1 VPNGWGKAT
10 IELTNTGNVSE
21 SFTPLIS
28 GIPMDWQ
35 YYFSTTS
42 GVSITE
48 SNGVYLE
55 KGQTRV
61 IELNYQPKV
70 SENVGFYPVTFSA
83 SSKTHQS
90 VISELS
96 LQLEVVPDRIPEF
109 LPISELISCSPGSS
123 CFTSLSL
130 TNVGGAADVF
140 SLSLDY
146 GSLPIGWSVS
156 FSWNQASEV
165 LVQPGFTVPV
175 MLTYSVGSD
184 AVPDSVG
191 SFDLIATSQNDSS
204 RSDRLTVEVIAS
216 MVSDASIQLSQPS
229 QNGVQIAPGDS
240 LTVTFTVTNN
250 ASVQDIF
257 ETNVIIEGSNDW
269 IVNNIYPQQLFL
281 NSGDTGTFS
290 AKISAPATAQ
300 VGDNCPQYFG
310 S

>member
-1 VPNGWGKAT
+1 MTRNFRSGEFGISSTGLSTTGTVPNGWGKAT

-61 IELNYQPKV
+61 IELNYQPKA

-130 TNVGGAADVF
+130 TNVGGAADIF

-156 FSWNQASEV
+156 FLE
-165 LVQPGFTVPV
+165 
-175 MLTYSVGSD
+175 
-184 AVPDSVG
+184 
-191 SFDLIATSQNDSS
+191 
-204 RSDRLTVEVIAS
+204 
-216 MVSDASIQLSQPS
+216 
-229 QNGVQIAPGDS
+229 
-240 LTVTFTVTNN
+240 
-250 ASVQDIF
+250 
-257 ETNVIIEGSNDW
+257 
-269 IVNNIYPQQLFL
+269 
-281 NSGDTGTFS
+281 SG
-290 AKISAPATAQ
+290 I
-300 VGDNCPQYFG
+300 
-310 S
+310 